1 MNILTVKEVSSLLKI
16 KPCTVY
22 AWAEQRLIPSY
33 KINGAL
39 RFSEED
45 VKAWLTA
52 CKLPAEEYN
61 SFAGRRP
68 RKGGIE

>member
-1 MNILTVKEVSSLLKI
+1 MNLLTVKEVAALLKI
-16 KPCTVY
+16 KTSTVY
-22 AWAEQRLIPSY
+22 AWAEQRVIPSY

-45 VKAWLTA
+45 IKAWLDA

-61 SFAGRRP
+61 AFTGKRP
-68 RKGGIE
+68 RKGGIK